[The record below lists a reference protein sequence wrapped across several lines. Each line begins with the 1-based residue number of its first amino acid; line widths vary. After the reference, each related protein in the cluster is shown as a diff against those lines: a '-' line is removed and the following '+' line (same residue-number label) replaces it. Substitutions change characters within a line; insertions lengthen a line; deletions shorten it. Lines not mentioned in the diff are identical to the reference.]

1 MRIITISREFGSGG
15 REVGKRLADA
25 LGFAYYD
32 REIVTSIAEKCDL
45 DEGYVEN
52 VLRKGLTVNV
62 PVTFGHTFYF
72 YSDPTSENELKV
84 LNTQQQIIRELAQ
97 RGDCVMVGR
106 CSGIILE
113 KERPLRLFVYADMDW
128 KVKRCR
134 ERETGSEHLSD
145 RDLEKKIRQIDAGRA
160 RHQKL
165 LTDRKWGDREG
176 YDLCLNTTGTEIKKL
191 IPGLKE
197 LALCWFDQRDNQER

>member
-15 REVGKRLADA
+15 RELGKRLADA

-32 REIVTSIAEKCDL
+32 REIVSSIAEKCNL

-52 VLRKGLTVNV
+52 VLRKGLTINV
-62 PVTFGHTFYF
+62 PVTSGHTFYF

-84 LNTQQQIIRELAQ
+84 LNTQQQIIKELAL

-106 CSGIILE
+106 SSGIILE
-113 KERPLRLFVYADMDW
+113 KYNPLRLFVYADMEW

-134 ERETGSEHLSD
+134 ERASAEEHLTD
-145 RDLEKKIRQIDAGRA
+145 RELEKKIRQIDAGRA

-165 LTDRKWGDREG
+165 LTDRKWGAPEG
-176 YDLCLNTTGTEIKKL
+176 YDLCINTTNLEIKKI

-197 LALCWFDQRDNQER
+197 MALCWFE

>member
-15 REVGKRLADA
+15 RELGKRLADA

-32 REIVTSIAEKCDL
+32 REIVSSIAEKCNL

-52 VLRKGLTVNV
+52 VLRKGLTINV

-84 LNTQQQIIRELAQ
+84 LNTQQQIIKELAL

-106 CSGIILE
+106 SSGIILE
-113 KERPLRLFVYADMDW
+113 KYNPLRLFVYADMEW

-134 ERETGSEHLSD
+134 ERASADEHLTD
-145 RDLEKKIRQIDAGRA
+145 RELEKKIRQIDAGRA

-176 YDLCLNTTGTEIKKL
+176 YDLCINTTNLEIKKI

-197 LALCWFDQRDNQER
+197 MALCWFVQQE

>member
-15 REVGKRLADA
+15 RELGKRLADA

-32 REIVTSIAEKCDL
+32 REIVSSIAEKCNL

-52 VLRKGLTVNV
+52 VLRKGLTINV
-62 PVTFGHTFYF
+62 PITFGHTFYF

-84 LNTQQQIIRELAQ
+84 LNTQQRIIKELAL

-106 CSGIILE
+106 SSGIILE
-113 KERPLRLFVYADMDW
+113 KYNPLRLFVYADMEW

-134 ERETGSEHLSD
+134 ERASAEEHLTD
-145 RDLEKKIRQIDAGRA
+145 RELEKKIRQIDAGRA

-165 LTDRKWGDREG
+165 LTDRKWGAPEG
-176 YDLCLNTTGTEIKKL
+176 YDLCINTTNLEIKKI

-197 LALCWFDQRDNQER
+197 MALCWFE

>member
-15 REVGKRLADA
+15 RELGKRLADA

-32 REIVTSIAEKCDL
+32 REIVSSIAEKCNL

-52 VLRKGLTVNV
+52 VLRKGLTINV

-84 LNTQQQIIRELAQ
+84 LNTQQQIIKELAL

-106 CSGIILE
+106 SSGIILE
-113 KERPLRLFVYADMDW
+113 KYNPLRLFVYADMEW

-134 ERETGSEHLSD
+134 ERASADEHLTD
-145 RDLEKKIRQIDAGRA
+145 RELEKKIRQIDAGRA

-165 LTDRKWGDREG
+165 LTDRKWGAPEG
-176 YDLCLNTTGTEIKKL
+176 YDLCINTTNLEIKKI

-197 LALCWFDQRDNQER
+197 MALCWFE

>member
-15 REVGKRLADA
+15 RELGKRLADA

-32 REIVTSIAEKCDL
+32 REIVSSIAEKCNL

-52 VLRKGLTVNV
+52 VLRKGLTINV
-62 PVTFGHTFYF
+62 PITFGHTFYF

-84 LNTQQQIIRELAQ
+84 LNMQQQIIKELAQ

-106 CSGIILE
+106 SSGIILE
-113 KERPLRLFVYADMDW
+113 KYNPLRLFVYADMEW

-134 ERETGSEHLSD
+134 ERASAEEHLTD
-145 RDLEKKIRQIDAGRA
+145 RELEKKIRQIDAGRA

-165 LTDRKWGDREG
+165 LTDRKWGAPEG
-176 YDLCLNTTGTEIKKL
+176 YDLCINTTNLEIKKI

-197 LALCWFDQRDNQER
+197 MALCWFDQQE

>member
-15 REVGKRLADA
+15 RELGKRLADA

-32 REIVTSIAEKCDL
+32 REIVSSIAEKCNL

-52 VLRKGLTVNV
+52 VLRKGLTINV

-84 LNTQQQIIRELAQ
+84 LNTQQQIIKELAL

-106 CSGIILE
+106 SSGIILE
-113 KERPLRLFVYADMDW
+113 KYNPLRLFVYADMEW

-134 ERETGSEHLSD
+134 ERASADEHLTD
-145 RDLEKKIRQIDAGRA
+145 RELEKKICQIDAGRA

-176 YDLCLNTTGTEIKKL
+176 YDLCINTTSLEIKKI

-197 LALCWFDQRDNQER
+197 MALCWFDQQE

>member
-15 REVGKRLADA
+15 RELGKRLADA

-32 REIVTSIAEKCDL
+32 REIVSSIAEKCNL

-52 VLRKGLTVNV
+52 VLRKGLTINV
-62 PVTFGHTFYF
+62 PITFGHTFYF

-84 LNTQQQIIRELAQ
+84 LNTQQQIIKELAL

-106 CSGIILE
+106 SSGIILE
-113 KERPLRLFVYADMDW
+113 KYNPLRLFVYADMEW

-134 ERETGSEHLSD
+134 ERASAEEHLTD
-145 RDLEKKIRQIDAGRA
+145 RELEKKIRQIDAGRA

-176 YDLCLNTTGTEIKKL
+176 YDLCINTTSLEIKKI

-197 LALCWFDQRDNQER
+197 MALCWFDQQE

>member
-15 REVGKRLADA
+15 RELGKRLADA

-32 REIVTSIAEKCDL
+32 REIVSSIAEKCNL

-52 VLRKGLTVNV
+52 VLRKGLTINV

-84 LNTQQQIIRELAQ
+84 LNTQQQIIKELAL

-106 CSGIILE
+106 SSGIILE
-113 KERPLRLFVYADMDW
+113 KYNPLRLFVYADMEW

-134 ERETGSEHLSD
+134 ERASAEEHLTD
-145 RDLEKKIRQIDAGRA
+145 RELEKKIRQIDAGRA

-176 YDLCLNTTGTEIKKL
+176 YDLCINTTRTVIKDIVPAIARL
-191 IPGLKE
+191 
-197 LALCWFDQRDNQER
+197 F

>member
-113 KERPLRLFVYADMDW
+113 QERPLRLFVYADMDW

>member
-15 REVGKRLADA
+15 RELGKRLADA

-32 REIVTSIAEKCDL
+32 REIVSSIAEKCNL

-52 VLRKGLTVNV
+52 VLRKGLTINV
-62 PVTFGHTFYF
+62 PITFGHTFYF

-84 LNTQQQIIRELAQ
+84 LNTQQQIIKELAL

-106 CSGIILE
+106 SSGIILE
-113 KERPLRLFVYADMDW
+113 KYNPLRLFVYADMEW

-134 ERETGSEHLSD
+134 ERASAEEHLTD
-145 RDLEKKIRQIDAGRA
+145 RELEKKIRQIDAGRA

-165 LTDRKWGDREG
+165 LTDRKWGAPEG
-176 YDLCLNTTGTEIKKL
+176 YDLCINTTNLEIKKI

-197 LALCWFDQRDNQER
+197 MALCWFDQQE

>member
-15 REVGKRLADA
+15 RELGKRLADA

-32 REIVTSIAEKCDL
+32 REIVSSIAEKCNL

-52 VLRKGLTVNV
+52 VLRKGLTINV

-84 LNTQQQIIRELAQ
+84 LNTQQRIIKELAL

-106 CSGIILE
+106 SSGIILE
-113 KERPLRLFVYADMDW
+113 KYNPLRLFVYADMEW

-134 ERETGSEHLSD
+134 ERASAEEHLTD
-145 RDLEKKIRQIDAGRA
+145 RELEKKIRQIDAGRA

-165 LTDRKWGDREG
+165 LTDRKWGAPEG
-176 YDLCLNTTGTEIKKL
+176 YDLCINTTNLEIKKI

-197 LALCWFDQRDNQER
+197 MALCWFDQQE

>member
-15 REVGKRLADA
+15 RELGKRLADA

-32 REIVTSIAEKCDL
+32 REIVSSIAEKCNL

-52 VLRKGLTVNV
+52 VLRKGLTINV

-84 LNTQQQIIRELAQ
+84 LNTQQQIIKELAL

-106 CSGIILE
+106 SSGIILE
-113 KERPLRLFVYADMDW
+113 KYNPLRLFVYADMEW

-134 ERETGSEHLSD
+134 ERASADEHLTD
-145 RDLEKKIRQIDAGRA
+145 RELEKKIRQIDAGRA

-165 LTDRKWGDREG
+165 LTDRKWGDRAG
-176 YDLCLNTTGTEIKKL
+176 YDLCINTTNLEIKKI

-197 LALCWFDQRDNQER
+197 MALCWFDQQE

>member
-15 REVGKRLADA
+15 RELGKRLADA

-32 REIVTSIAEKCDL
+32 REIVSSIAEKCNL

-52 VLRKGLTVNV
+52 VLRKGLTINV

-84 LNTQQQIIRELAQ
+84 LNMQQQIIKELAQ

-106 CSGIILE
+106 SSGIILE
-113 KERPLRLFVYADMDW
+113 KYNPLRLFVYADMEW

-134 ERETGSEHLSD
+134 ERASADEHLTD
-145 RDLEKKIRQIDAGRA
+145 RELEKKIRQIDAGRA

-176 YDLCLNTTGTEIKKL
+176 YDLCINTTSLGIKKI

-197 LALCWFDQRDNQER
+197 MALCWFDQQE

>member
-32 REIVTSIAEKCDL
+32 REIVSSIAEKCDL

-62 PVTFGHTFYF
+62 PLTFGHSFYF

-84 LNTQQQIIRELAQ
+84 LNTQQQIIRELAGQ
-97 RGDCVMVGR
+97 GDCVMVGR

-113 KERPLRLFVYADMDW
+113 SYAPLRLFVYADMDW
-128 KVKRCR
+128 KVRRCR
-134 ERETGSEHLSD
+134 ERASDSEQLTD

-160 RHQKL
+160 RHQRL

-176 YDLCLNTTGTEIKKL
+176 YDLCINTTNVEIRKI

-197 LALCWFDQRDNQER
+197 PALCWFDQRNA

>member
-15 REVGKRLADA
+15 RELGKRLADA

-32 REIVTSIAEKCDL
+32 REIVSSIAEKCNL

-52 VLRKGLTVNV
+52 VLRKGLTINV

-84 LNTQQQIIRELAQ
+84 LNTQQQIIKELAL

-106 CSGIILE
+106 SSGIILE
-113 KERPLRLFVYADMDW
+113 KYNPLRLFVYADMEW

-134 ERETGSEHLSD
+134 ERASAEEHLTD
-145 RDLEKKIRQIDAGRA
+145 RELEKKIRQIDAGRA

-165 LTDRKWGDREG
+165 LTDRKWGDRAG
-176 YDLCLNTTGTEIKKL
+176 YDLCINTTNLEIKKI

-197 LALCWFDQRDNQER
+197 MALCWFDQQE

>member
-15 REVGKRLADA
+15 RELGKRLADA

-32 REIVTSIAEKCDL
+32 REIVSSIAEKCNL

-52 VLRKGLTVNV
+52 VLRKGLTINV

-84 LNTQQQIIRELAQ
+84 LNTQQQIIKELAL

-106 CSGIILE
+106 SSGIILE
-113 KERPLRLFVYADMDW
+113 KYNPLRLFVYADMEW

-134 ERETGSEHLSD
+134 ERASAEEHLTD
-145 RDLEKKIRQIDAGRA
+145 RELEKKIRQIDAGRA

-165 LTDRKWGDREG
+165 LTDRKWGAPEG
-176 YDLCLNTTGTEIKKL
+176 YDLCINTTNLEIKKI
-191 IPGLKE
+191 IPCLKE
-197 LALCWFDQRDNQER
+197 MALCWFE

>member
-15 REVGKRLADA
+15 RELGKRLADA

-32 REIVTSIAEKCDL
+32 REIVSSIAEKCNL
-45 DEGYVEN
+45 DVEN
-52 VLRKGLTVNV
+52 VLRKGLTINV

-84 LNTQQQIIRELAQ
+84 LNTQQQIIKELAL

-106 CSGIILE
+106 SSGIILE
-113 KERPLRLFVYADMDW
+113 KYNPLRLFVYADMEW

-134 ERETGSEHLSD
+134 ERASAEEHLTD
-145 RDLEKKIRQIDAGRA
+145 RELEKKIRQIDAGRA

-165 LTDRKWGDREG
+165 LT
-176 YDLCLNTTGTEIKKL
+176 
-191 IPGLKE
+191 
-197 LALCWFDQRDNQER
+197 

>member
-15 REVGKRLADA
+15 RELGKRLADA
-25 LGFAYYD
+25 LGYAYYD
-32 REIVTSIAEKCDL
+32 REIVSSIAEKCNL

-52 VLRKGLTVNV
+52 VLRKGLTINV

-84 LNTQQQIIRELAQ
+84 LNTQQQIIKELAL
-97 RGDCVMVGR
+97 RGDCVRVGR
-106 CSGIILE
+106 SSGIILE
-113 KERPLRLFVYADMDW
+113 KYNPLRLFVYADMEW

-134 ERETGSEHLSD
+134 ERASAEEHLTD
-145 RDLEKKIRQIDAGRA
+145 RELEKKIRQIDAGRA

-165 LTDRKWGDREG
+165 LTDRKWGAPEG
-176 YDLCLNTTGTEIKKL
+176 YDLCINTTNLEIKKI

-197 LALCWFDQRDNQER
+197 MALCWFE

>member
-15 REVGKRLADA
+15 RELGKRLADA

-32 REIVTSIAEKCDL
+32 REIVSSIAEKCNL

-52 VLRKGLTVNV
+52 VLRKGLTINV

-84 LNTQQQIIRELAQ
+84 LNTQQQIIKELAL

-106 CSGIILE
+106 SSGIILE
-113 KERPLRLFVYADMDW
+113 KYNPLRLFVYADMEW

-134 ERETGSEHLSD
+134 ERASAEEHLTD
-145 RDLEKKIRQIDAGRA
+145 RELEKKIRQIDAGRA

-165 LTDRKWGDREG
+165 LADRKWGAPEG
-176 YDLCLNTTGTEIKKL
+176 YDLCINTTNLEIKKI

-197 LALCWFDQRDNQER
+197 MALCWFE

>member
-15 REVGKRLADA
+15 RELGKRLADA

-32 REIVTSIAEKCDL
+32 REIVSSIAEKCNL
-45 DEGYVEN
+45 DEVYVEN
-52 VLRKGLTVNV
+52 VLRKGLTINV

-84 LNTQQQIIRELAQ
+84 LNTQQQIIKELAL

-106 CSGIILE
+106 SSGIILE
-113 KERPLRLFVYADMDW
+113 KYNPLRLFVYADMEW

-134 ERETGSEHLSD
+134 ERASAEEHLTD
-145 RDLEKKIRQIDAGRA
+145 RELEKKIRQIDAGRA

-165 LTDRKWGDREG
+165 LTDRKWGAPEG
-176 YDLCLNTTGTEIKKL
+176 YDLCINTTNLEIKKI

-197 LALCWFDQRDNQER
+197 MALCWFE

>member
-15 REVGKRLADA
+15 RELGKRLADA

-32 REIVTSIAEKCDL
+32 REIVSSIAEKCNL

-52 VLRKGLTVNV
+52 VLRKGLTINV

-84 LNTQQQIIRELAQ
+84 LNTQQQIIKELAL

-106 CSGIILE
+106 SSGIILE
-113 KERPLRLFVYADMDW
+113 KYNPLRLFVYADMEW

-134 ERETGSEHLSD
+134 ERASAEEHLTD
-145 RDLEKKIRQIDAGRA
+145 RELEKKIRQIDAGRA

-165 LTDRKWGDREG
+165 LTDRKWGAPEG
-176 YDLCLNTTGTEIKKL
+176 YDLCINTTSLEIKKI

-197 LALCWFDQRDNQER
+197 MALCWFDQQE

>member
-15 REVGKRLADA
+15 RELGKRLADA

-32 REIVTSIAEKCDL
+32 REIVSSIAEKCNL

-52 VLRKGLTVNV
+52 VLRKGLTINV

-84 LNTQQQIIRELAQ
+84 LNTQQQIIKELAL

-106 CSGIILE
+106 SSGIILE
-113 KERPLRLFVYADMDW
+113 KYNPLRLFVYADMEW

-134 ERETGSEHLSD
+134 ERASAEEHLTA
-145 RDLEKKIRQIDAGRA
+145 RELEKKIRQIDAGRA

-165 LTDRKWGDREG
+165 LTDRKWGAPEG
-176 YDLCLNTTGTEIKKL
+176 YDLCINTTNLEIKKI

-197 LALCWFDQRDNQER
+197 MALCWFE

>member
-15 REVGKRLADA
+15 RELGKRLADA

-32 REIVTSIAEKCDL
+32 REIVSSIAEKCNL

-52 VLRKGLTVNV
+52 VLRKGLTINV

-84 LNTQQQIIRELAQ
+84 LNTQQQIIKELAL

-106 CSGIILE
+106 SSGIILE
-113 KERPLRLFVYADMDW
+113 KYNPLRLFVYADMEW

-134 ERETGSEHLSD
+134 ERASADEHLTD
-145 RDLEKKIRQIDAGRA
+145 RELEKKIRQIDAGRA

-165 LTDRKWGDREG
+165 LTDRKWGAPEG
-176 YDLCLNTTGTEIKKL
+176 YDLCINTTNLEIKKI

-197 LALCWFDQRDNQER
+197 MALCWFDQQE

>member
-15 REVGKRLADA
+15 RELGKRLADA

-32 REIVTSIAEKCDL
+32 REIVSSIAEKCNL

-52 VLRKGLTVNV
+52 VLRKGLTINV
-62 PVTFGHTFYF
+62 PITFGHTFYF

-84 LNTQQQIIRELAQ
+84 LNTQQQIIKELAL

-106 CSGIILE
+106 SSGIILE
-113 KERPLRLFVYADMDW
+113 KYNPLRLFVYADMEW

-134 ERETGSEHLSD
+134 ERASAEEHLTD
-145 RDLEKKIRQIDAGRA
+145 RELEKKIRQIDAGRA

-165 LTDRKWGDREG
+165 LTDRKWGAPEG
-176 YDLCLNTTGTEIKKL
+176 YDLYINTTNLEIKKI

-197 LALCWFDQRDNQER
+197 MALCWFE

>member
-15 REVGKRLADA
+15 RELGKRLADA

-32 REIVTSIAEKCDL
+32 REIVSSIAEKCNL

-52 VLRKGLTVNV
+52 MLRKGLTINV

-84 LNTQQQIIRELAQ
+84 LNTQQQIIKELAQ

-106 CSGIILE
+106 SSGIILE
-113 KERPLRLFVYADMDW
+113 KYNPLRLFVYADMEW

-134 ERETGSEHLSD
+134 ERASADEHLTD
-145 RDLEKKIRQIDAGRA
+145 RELEKKIRQIDAGRA

-165 LTDRKWGDREG
+165 LTDRKWGDRDG
-176 YDLCLNTTGTEIKKL
+176 YDLCINTTSLEIKKI

-197 LALCWFDQRDNQER
+197 MALCWFDQQE

>member
-15 REVGKRLADA
+15 RELGKRLADA

-32 REIVTSIAEKCDL
+32 REIVSSIAEKCNL

-52 VLRKGLTVNV
+52 VLRKGLTINV
-62 PVTFGHTFYF
+62 PITFGHTFYF

-84 LNTQQQIIRELAQ
+84 LNTQQQIIKELAL

-106 CSGIILE
+106 SSGIILE
-113 KERPLRLFVYADMDW
+113 KYNPLRLFVYADMEW

-134 ERETGSEHLSD
+134 ERASADEHLTD
-145 RDLEKKIRQIDAGRA
+145 RELEKKIRQIDAGRA

-165 LTDRKWGDREG
+165 LTDRKWGAPEG
-176 YDLCLNTTGTEIKKL
+176 YDLCINTTNLEIKKI

-197 LALCWFDQRDNQER
+197 MALCWFDQQE

>member
-15 REVGKRLADA
+15 RELGKRLADA

-32 REIVTSIAEKCDL
+32 REIVSSIAEKCNL

-52 VLRKGLTVNV
+52 MLRKGLTINV

-84 LNTQQQIIRELAQ
+84 LNTQQQIIKELAL

-106 CSGIILE
+106 SSGIILE
-113 KERPLRLFVYADMDW
+113 KYNPLRLFVYADMEW

-134 ERETGSEHLSD
+134 ERASADEHLTD
-145 RDLEKKIRQIDAGRA
+145 RELEKKIRQIDAGRA

-176 YDLCLNTTGTEIKKL
+176 YDLCINTTSLEIKKI

-197 LALCWFDQRDNQER
+197 MALCWFDQQE

>member
-15 REVGKRLADA
+15 RELGKRLADA

-32 REIVTSIAEKCDL
+32 REIVSSIAEKCNL

-52 VLRKGLTVNV
+52 VLRKGLTINV
-62 PVTFGHTFYF
+62 PITFGHTFYF

-84 LNTQQQIIRELAQ
+84 LNTQQQIIKELAL

-106 CSGIILE
+106 SSGIILE
-113 KERPLRLFVYADMDW
+113 KYNPLRLFVYADMEW

-134 ERETGSEHLSD
+134 ERASAEEHLTD
-145 RDLEKKIRQIDAGRA
+145 RELEKKIRQIDAGRA

-165 LTDRKWGDREG
+165 LTDRKWGAPEG
-176 YDLCLNTTGTEIKKL
+176 YDLCINTTDLEIKKI

-197 LALCWFDQRDNQER
+197 MALCWFE

>member
-15 REVGKRLADA
+15 RELGKRLADA

-32 REIVTSIAEKCDL
+32 REIVSSIAEKCNL

-52 VLRKGLTVNV
+52 VLRKGLTINV

-84 LNTQQQIIRELAQ
+84 LNTQQRIIKELAL

-106 CSGIILE
+106 SSGIILE
-113 KERPLRLFVYADMDW
+113 KYNPLRLFVYADMEW

-134 ERETGSEHLSD
+134 ERASAEEHLTD
-145 RDLEKKIRQIDAGRA
+145 RELEKKIRQIDAGRA

-165 LTDRKWGDREG
+165 LTDRKWGAPEG
-176 YDLCLNTTGTEIKKL
+176 YDLCINTTSLEIKKI

-197 LALCWFDQRDNQER
+197 MALCWFE

>member
-15 REVGKRLADA
+15 RELGKRLADA

-32 REIVTSIAEKCDL
+32 REIVSSIAEKCNL

-52 VLRKGLTVNV
+52 VLRKGLTINV
-62 PVTFGHTFYF
+62 PITFGHTFYF

-84 LNTQQQIIRELAQ
+84 LNMQQQIIKELAL

-106 CSGIILE
+106 SSGIILE
-113 KERPLRLFVYADMDW
+113 KYNPLRLFVYADMEW
-128 KVKRCR
+128 KVKRCW
-134 ERETGSEHLSD
+134 ERASAEEHLTD
-145 RDLEKKIRQIDAGRA
+145 RELEKKIRQIDAGRA

-165 LTDRKWGDREG
+165 LTDRKWGAPEG
-176 YDLCLNTTGTEIKKL
+176 YDLCINTTNLEIKKI

-197 LALCWFDQRDNQER
+197 MALCWFE

>member
-15 REVGKRLADA
+15 RELGKRLADA

-32 REIVTSIAEKCDL
+32 REIVSSIAEKCNL

-52 VLRKGLTVNV
+52 VLRKGLTINV

-84 LNTQQQIIRELAQ
+84 LNTQQQIIKELAQ

-106 CSGIILE
+106 SSGIILE
-113 KERPLRLFVYADMDW
+113 KYNPLRLFVYADMEW

-134 ERETGSEHLSD
+134 ERASADEHLTD
-145 RDLEKKIRQIDAGRA
+145 RELEKKIRQIDAGRA

-176 YDLCLNTTGTEIKKL
+176 YDLCINTTSLEIKKI

-197 LALCWFDQRDNQER
+197 MALCWFDQQE

>member
-1 MRIITISREFGSGG
+1 MGIITISREFGSGG
-15 REVGKRLADA
+15 RELGKRLADE

-32 REIVTSIAEKCDL
+32 REIVSSIAEKCNL

-52 VLRKGLTVNV
+52 VLRKGLTINV

-84 LNTQQQIIRELAQ
+84 LNTQQQIIKELAL

-106 CSGIILE
+106 SSGIILE
-113 KERPLRLFVYADMDW
+113 KYNPLRLFVYADMEW

-134 ERETGSEHLSD
+134 ERASAEEHLTD
-145 RDLEKKIRQIDAGRA
+145 RELEKKIRQIDAGRA

-165 LTDRKWGDREG
+165 LTDRKWGAPEG
-176 YDLCLNTTGTEIKKL
+176 YDLCINTTNLEIKKI

-197 LALCWFDQRDNQER
+197 MALCWFE

>member
-15 REVGKRLADA
+15 RELGKRLADA

-32 REIVTSIAEKCDL
+32 REIVSSIAEKCNL

-52 VLRKGLTVNV
+52 VLRKGLTINV
-62 PVTFGHTFYF
+62 PITFGHTFYF

-84 LNTQQQIIRELAQ
+84 LNMQQQIIKELAQ

-106 CSGIILE
+106 SSGIILE
-113 KERPLRLFVYADMDW
+113 KYNPLRLFVYADMEW

-134 ERETGSEHLSD
+134 ERASADEHLTD
-145 RDLEKKIRQIDAGRA
+145 RELEKKIRQIDAGRA

-176 YDLCLNTTGTEIKKL
+176 YDLCINTTSLEIKKI

-197 LALCWFDQRDNQER
+197 MALCWFDQQE

>member
-15 REVGKRLADA
+15 RELGKRLADA

-32 REIVTSIAEKCDL
+32 REIVSSIAEKCNL

-52 VLRKGLTVNV
+52 VLRKGLTINV

-84 LNTQQQIIRELAQ
+84 LNTQQQIIKELAL

-106 CSGIILE
+106 SSGIILE
-113 KERPLRLFVYADMDW
+113 KYNPLRLFVYADMEW

-134 ERETGSEHLSD
+134 ERASAEEHLTD
-145 RDLEKKIRQIDAGRA
+145 RELEKKIRQIDAGRA

-165 LTDRKWGDREG
+165 LTDRKWGAPEG
-176 YDLCLNTTGTEIKKL
+176 YDLCINTTDLEIKKI

-197 LALCWFDQRDNQER
+197 MALCWFE

>member
-15 REVGKRLADA
+15 RELGKRLADA

-32 REIVTSIAEKCDL
+32 REIVSSIAEKCNL

-52 VLRKGLTVNV
+52 VLRKGLTINV
-62 PVTFGHTFYF
+62 PITFGHTFYF

-84 LNTQQQIIRELAQ
+84 LNTQQQIIKELAL

-106 CSGIILE
+106 SSGIILE
-113 KERPLRLFVYADMDW
+113 KYNPLRLFVYADMEW

-134 ERETGSEHLSD
+134 ERASAEEHLTD
-145 RDLEKKIRQIDAGRA
+145 RELEKKIRQIDAGRA

-165 LTDRKWGDREG
+165 LTDRKWGAPEG
-176 YDLCLNTTGTEIKKL
+176 YDLCINTTNVEIKKI

-197 LALCWFDQRDNQER
+197 MALCWFE

>member
-15 REVGKRLADA
+15 RELGKRLADA

-32 REIVTSIAEKCDL
+32 REIVSSIAEKCNL

-52 VLRKGLTVNV
+52 VLRKGLTINV
-62 PVTFGHTFYF
+62 PVTFGHTFYL

-84 LNTQQQIIRELAQ
+84 LNTQQQIIKELAL

-106 CSGIILE
+106 SSGIILE
-113 KERPLRLFVYADMDW
+113 KYNPLRLFVYADMEW

-134 ERETGSEHLSD
+134 ERASAEEHLTD
-145 RDLEKKIRQIDAGRA
+145 RELEKKIRQIDAGRA

-165 LTDRKWGDREG
+165 LTDRKWGAPEG
-176 YDLCLNTTGTEIKKL
+176 YDLCINTTNLEIKKI

-197 LALCWFDQRDNQER
+197 MALCWFE

>member
-15 REVGKRLADA
+15 RELGKRLADA

-32 REIVTSIAEKCDL
+32 REIVSSIAEKCNL

-52 VLRKGLTVNV
+52 VLRKGLTINV
-62 PVTFGHTFYF
+62 PITFGHTFYF

-84 LNTQQQIIRELAQ
+84 LNTQQQIIKELAL

-106 CSGIILE
+106 SSGIILE
-113 KERPLRLFVYADMDW
+113 KYNPLRLFVYADMEW

-134 ERETGSEHLSD
+134 ERASAEEHLTD
-145 RDLEKKIRQIDAGRA
+145 RELEKKIRQIDAGRA

-165 LTDRKWGDREG
+165 LTDRKWGAPEG
-176 YDLCLNTTGTEIKKL
+176 YDLCINTTNLEIKKI

-197 LALCWFDQRDNQER
+197 MALCWFDQRDGE

>member
-15 REVGKRLADA
+15 RELGKRLADA

-32 REIVTSIAEKCDL
+32 REIVSSIAEKCNL

-52 VLRKGLTVNV
+52 VLRKGLTINV

-84 LNTQQQIIRELAQ
+84 LNTQQQIIKELAL

-106 CSGIILE
+106 SSGIILE
-113 KERPLRLFVYADMDW
+113 KYNPLRLFVYADMEW

-134 ERETGSEHLSD
+134 ERASAEEHLTD
-145 RDLEKKIRQIDAGRA
+145 RELETKIRQIDAGRA

-165 LTDRKWGDREG
+165 LTDRKWGAPEG
-176 YDLCLNTTGTEIKKL
+176 YDLCINTTNLEIKKI

-197 LALCWFDQRDNQER
+197 MALCWFE